1 MTESGILRESG
12 GIRKIEMQDFS
23 PTVWHLPNNTM
34 WPL

>member
-1 MTESGILRESG
+1 MAMSCILRENKG
-12 GIRKIEMQDFS
+12 FRRIEMQDLS